1 MRVQNDMNPTNHQSL
16 NSSQQE
22 QDNSYSFYQFKIS
35 KLQQQNQSLGD
46 QSNSQQ
52 FLPSQKFLNQTRN
65 GHDQIL
71 DDDEH
76 NRENSISQKDNEQ
89 TENSFV
95 ANLEETLYKFSE
107 QGPKNISENNTIY
120 QEIPKADAESQ
131 KMTSRKRGAIQLS
144 NQDKQKDRSQS
155 FSTQF
160 KKKNN
165 QMILGNDCQSF
176 IEKKDGNK
184 FGNYQRGYKK
194 RNNLLIL
201 DLYAQKD
208 VWKRKWIQILALVSK
223 MKYIAQQS
231 SLFFRP
237 SQLKDIQV
245 RLINDISS
253 DQTNSVNL
261 HKFNKYSLGRYF
273 TYTNFKGMLSF
284 KSYRKVL
291 KFIIKYFGCFFKFY
305 GQIKNQI
312 NSLGIFILKYFP
324 LFHNLSSL
332 YILWE
337 VIIFI
342 NSSILFIY
350 LPLEY
355 CFNLQREA
363 IFSYYIQYICSIIFS
378 LDIFIKFNTLST
390 QQGTFIE
397 QHIEIFQ
404 SYFSS
409 SFLID
414 LIAILSLCSFQYNLK
429 GIQFL
434 FFLKI
439 FQSFRILETI
449 REQFLLKSKIFGI
462 ISLIYLLG
470 QVVYFAHL
478 FTCLWNYVGLI
489 ELEQN
494 EGWMVTYSYQNE
506 PVGSRYIQIFY
517 YAIVTMTT
525 IGYGD
530 FTAQTKLEKFLM
542 IFIAFFSCGIFG
554 YTINSIG
561 SILSDFKQRKDLY
574 LQELAKI
581 NKYFKQNNVELGLQ
595 CRAKK
600 YVQYLYSDQNS
611 DNLCSIK
618 SLSALSEYLQKEI
631 QTDVYVKILKK
642 VPLFRE
648 ILSEEIFID
657 LAMQMKEKIYC
668 HDQQIILSEEDVENC
683 IYFVNNGIVLE
694 YFQYDQTT
702 ETKEVQKFRYGQYFG
717 LLRFLQ
723 GDNNCNVR
731 YKSIGVS
738 SILQLSFT
746 NFANILRKYDPQY
759 EKFCFIKDEVK
770 YQNKLQKVSSCC
782 FSCKQKNHKIEECPY
797 LFYEGKKHLILRKYL
812 KEIDIKLKN
821 FKRKQTEKSMKAVLN
836 QFIVS
841 QQADQFYIQN
851 IECFSFWDLSQ
862 ESDDEDEE
870 EEDFMEQQ
878 NTYQEK
884 DCCYGFGI
892 QNSESI
898 YKDQTHDEQQ
908 LQSQS
913 ERKQSAGNLRD
924 SQSLQEQCENSNVNG
939 QKVFFINNIQNRQ
952 TQEDESIIIEDNQ
965 YNPVNLKK
973 KNFSQKKIKT
983 FDSNIN
989 FSINLDQELLHN
1001 QQSLTKMHTH
1011 GKQDRQMEI
1020 SQMSSQNKLQ
1030 SLQVI
1035 RNIEQII
1042 QQSNHSSANCQIQ
1055 NCQIC
1060 TKLKFMIINT
1070 IKKYANSD
1078 NLKLYPSIRASSFL
1092 EPKKKSSLFCI
1103 REKTGSN
1110 LHQNNSINPNLNMRL
1125 SSQFR
1130 NFTNNQSKV
1139 FSKQLINFTDQLFSY
1154 DFDKLNTFEYYFPQ
1168 GNAQNIIEQYSQ
1180 VQQHRNILWV
1190 M

>member
-1 MRVQNDMNPTNHQSL
+1 MRVESINQNDINPQQS
-16 NSSQQE
+16 SSYQLG
-22 QDNSYSFYQFKIS
+22 QDNNTYSFYQFKIS

-65 GHDQIL
+65 EQDLITEE
-71 DDDEH
+71 DK
-76 NRENSISQKDNEQ
+76 RENCISQKDNQ
-89 TENSFV
+89 TDNSFV
-95 ANLEETLYKFSE
+95 AVNLEETLYRFSD
-107 QGPKNISENNTIY
+107 QCPKNISENNTIF
-120 QEIPKADAESQ
+120 QEIPKVDAESQ
-131 KMTSRKRGAIQLS
+131 KMTSRKRNGNQLL
-144 NQDKQKDRSQS
+144 NQDKQKARSQS
-155 FSTQF
+155 VSTQF
-160 KKKNN
+160 RKKNN
-165 QMILGNDCQSF
+165 QILGNDCQSI
-176 IEKKDGNK
+176 IEKKDPNK
-184 FGNYQRGYKK
+184 IGYYQRGYKK

-208 VWKRKWIQILALVSK
+208 IWKRKWIQILALVSK
-223 MKYIAQQS
+223 VKYIAQQS

-237 SQLKDIQV
+237 SQLREIQY
-245 RLINDISS
+245 L
-253 DQTNSVNL
+253 
-261 HKFNKYSLGRYF
+261 
-273 TYTNFKGMLSF
+273 
-284 KSYRKVL
+284 
-291 KFIIKYFGCFFKFY
+291 
-305 GQIKNQI
+305 
-312 NSLGIFILKYFP
+312 P

-342 NSSILFIY
+342 NSSILFVY

-378 LDIFIKFNTLST
+378 IDIFIKFNTLST

-397 QHIEIFQ
+397 QHIQIFS
-404 SYFSS
+404 SYVSS

-414 LIAILSLCSFQYNLK
+414 LIAILSLCCFSFSFN

-439 FQSFRILETI
+439 FQAFRILETI
-449 REQFLLKSKIFGI
+449 REQFLLKTKIFGI

-470 QVVYFAHL
+470 SVIYFAHL
-478 FTCLWNYVGLI
+478 FTCLWNYVGI
-489 ELEQN
+489 KELDQN

-506 PVGSRYIQIFY
+506 TVGSRYIQIFY

-561 SILSDFKQRKDLY
+561 NILQDFKQRKDLY

-631 QTDVYVKILKK
+631 QTDVYIKILKK
-642 VPLFRE
+642 VPLFKD
-648 ILSEEIFID
+648 ILTEEIFID

-668 HDQQIILSEEDVENC
+668 HDQQIILLEEDVEDC

-702 ETKEVQKFRYGQYFG
+702 EVKEVQQFKYGQYFG

-723 GDNNCNVR
+723 GDNNCNVK
-731 YKSIGVS
+731 YKSVGVS
-738 SILQLSFT
+738 SILQLNFT
-746 NFANILRKYDPQY
+746 DFANILRKYDLQY
-759 EKFCFIKDEVK
+759 EKFCYIKDEVK

-782 FSCKQKNHKIEECPY
+782 YSCKQKNHKIEECPY
-797 LFYEGKKHLILRKYL
+797 LFYEGKKNLILRKYL
-812 KEIDIKLKN
+812 KEIEFKLKN
-821 FKRKQTEKSMKAVLN
+821 FKRNQTEKSMNAILN
-836 QFIVS
+836 QNIIS
-841 QQADQFYIQN
+841 HQADQYYIQN
-851 IECFSFWDLSQ
+851 IEYFSLWDLSQ
-862 ESDDEDEE
+862 ESDYEEEEDEE
-870 EEDFMEQQ
+870 EDFLVKQTAQQ
-878 NTYQEK
+878 DRDFN
-884 DCCYGFGI
+884 GI
-892 QNSESI
+892 NVQNSESI
-898 YKDQTHDEQQ
+898 YKDQSPDDQQ
-908 LQSQS
+908 NQSL
-913 ERKQSAGNLRD
+913 KD
-924 SQSLQEQCENSNVNG
+924 SQSLQDQYENNLSA
-939 QKVFFINNIQNRQ
+939 QKVFLMSNLLSRQ
-952 TQEDESIIIEDNQ
+952 TQDDDSITIEDSQ
-965 YNPVNLKK
+965 YNPANLKK
-973 KNFSQKKIKT
+973 KNYSSKKIKT

-989 FSINLDQELLHN
+989 FSINLDQEMIYN
-1001 QQSLTKMHTH
+1001 QQSLTKMHTY
-1011 GKQDRQMEI
+1011 GKQDRQMEVSQI
-1020 SQMSSQNKLQ
+1020 SSNNKLQ

-1042 QQSNHSSANCQIQ
+1042 QQSNHTVSNCQIP
-1055 NCQIC
+1055 NCQTC
-1060 TKLKFMIINT
+1060 TKLKFMIISALKKIANT
-1070 IKKYANSD
+1070 ENQ
-1078 NLKLYPSIRASSFL
+1078 KLYPSIRASSFL

-1110 LHQNNSINPNLNMRL
+1110 IQLQQNNSLNPNLNRRQC
-1125 SSQFR
+1125 SSFNR
-1130 NFTNNQSKV
+1130 NLTNNQSKI
-1139 FSKQLINFTDQLFSY
+1139 FSRQIINFSDQLFYY
-1154 DFDKLNTFEYYFPQ
+1154 DFDKLKTFEYYFPE
-1168 GNAQNIIEQYSQ
+1168 GNAQSIIEQYSNIYQ
-1180 VQQHRNILWV
+1180 NKNILW
-1190 M
+1190 MM

>member
-1 MRVQNDMNPTNHQSL
+1 MRVQKVNDDTNFQQL
-16 NSSQQE
+16 DSSQQG

-52 FLPSQKFLNQTRN
+52 FLPSQKYLNKSRN
-65 GHDQIL
+65 EQDQISE
-71 DDDEH
+71 DDDDDH
-76 NRENSISQKDNEQ
+76 KRENCISQKDNDQ
-89 TENSFV
+89 ADNSFV
-95 ANLEETLYKFSE
+95 ANIEETLYKFSE
-107 QGPKNISENNTIY
+107 QGPQNISQKNDIY
-120 QEIPKADAESQ
+120 QEFPKADAESQ
-131 KMTSRKRGAIQLS
+131 KMTPMKRNGIQLI
-144 NQDKQKDRSQS
+144 NQDKQKSRSQS

-165 QMILGNDCQSF
+165 QMIANDCQSI
-176 IEKKDGNK
+176 IEKKDAGNK
-184 FGNYQRGYKK
+184 FGYYQRGYKK

-223 MKYIAQQS
+223 VKNIAQQS

-237 SQLKDIQV
+237 SQLREIQ
-245 RLINDISS
+245 
-253 DQTNSVNL
+253 
-261 HKFNKYSLGRYF
+261 
-273 TYTNFKGMLSF
+273 
-284 KSYRKVL
+284 
-291 KFIIKYFGCFFKFY
+291 
-305 GQIKNQI
+305 
-312 NSLGIFILKYFP
+312 YFP

-337 VIIFI
+337 TIIFI

-350 LPLEY
+350 LPFEY

-378 LDIFIKFNTLST
+378 IDIFIKFNTLST

-397 QHIEIFQ
+397 QHVQIFS
-404 SYFSS
+404 SYLSS

-414 LIAILSLCSFQYNLK
+414 LIAILSLCSFQQSLK

-462 ISLIYLLG
+462 ISLVYLLG

-478 FTCLWNYVGLI
+478 FTCLWNYVGII
-489 ELEQN
+489 ELDQN

-506 PVGSRYIQIFY
+506 SVGSRYIQIFY

-530 FTAQTKLEKFLM
+530 FTAQTKLEIMLM

-561 SILSDFKQRKDLY
+561 NILQDFKQRKDLY

-648 ILSEEIFID
+648 ILSEEILID
-657 LAMQMKEKIYC
+657 LAMQLKEKIYC
-668 HDQQIILSEEDVENC
+668 HDQLIILSEEEVENC

-702 ETKEVQKFRYGQYFG
+702 QVKEVQKFRYGQYFG

-723 GDNNCNVR
+723 GDNSQNVK

-738 SILQLSFT
+738 SILQLNFT
-746 NFANILRKYDPQY
+746 NFANILKKYDIQY
-759 EKFCFIKDEVK
+759 EKFCYIKDEVK
-770 YQNKLQKVSSCC
+770 YQNKFQKVSSFC

-812 KEIDIKLKN
+812 KEIDIRLKN
-821 FKRKQTEKSMKAVLN
+821 FKRKQTEKSMNAVLS
-836 QFIVS
+836 QYIVS
-841 QQADQFYIQN
+841 QQADQYYIQN
-851 IECFSFWDLSQ
+851 IEHFSFWDLSQ
-862 ESDDEDEE
+862 ESDEE
-870 EEDFMEQQ
+870 EEEEEEEQDFFEQQ
-878 NTYQEK
+878 NSQQDK
-884 DCCYGFGI
+884 DINGFNI

-898 YKDQTHDEQQ
+898 YKDSIPDDQQ
-908 LQSQS
+908 LQYQS
-913 ERKQSAGNLRD
+913 ERKQSTGIIKD
-924 SQSLQEQCENSNVNG
+924 SQSLQEQCENSNINA
-939 QKVFFINNIQNRQ
+939 QKKNLMNNFFSKQ
-952 TQEDESIIIEDNQ
+952 TQEDESIMIEDSQ
-965 YNPVNLKK
+965 YNPANLKR
-973 KNFSQKKIKT
+973 KNYSQKKIKT

-1020 SQMSSQNKLQ
+1020 SQISSSNKIQ

-1042 QQSNHSSANCQIQ
+1042 QQSNHTSANCQIQ
-1055 NCQIC
+1055 NCQAC
-1060 TKLKFMIINT
+1060 TKIKFLIINT
-1070 IKKYANSD
+1070 IKKFANTD
-1078 NLKLYPSIRASSFL
+1078 QYKLYPSIRASSFL

-1103 REKTGSN
+1103 REKTGSTMQ
-1110 LHQNNSINPNLNMRL
+1110 LQQNNSLNPNLCRRM
-1125 SSQFR
+1125 SSCFR
-1130 NFTNNQSKV
+1130 NNQSKN
-1139 FSKQLINFTDQLFSY
+1139 FSKQMINFSDQLFNY
-1154 DFDKLNTFEYYFPQ
+1154 DFDKLNTYEFYFPQ
-1168 GNAQNIIEQYSQ
+1168 GNIQNIVDQYSNF
-1180 VQQHRNILWV
+1180 QQHNKILWI